1 MNEEELINYDYTY
14 TPEKESTEPTSKLS
28 TSDRWARGLGDLSN
42 LSGGLSVLAGL
53 LSVRYPGI
61 RKFRTATK
69 WLATGSL
76 GLDAGKEAA
85 LYTGDRQDLPTT
97 AVQIGKD
104 ALFGSL
110 MHVNF
115 ANIPV
120 IGKIPRWLNKVKSS
134 KLTTQAVNNA
144 DEAALQNQ
152 ISEVESQVKAATD
165 ETIKQKLIE
174 NLKTLKT
181 KYAEIKSSG
190 KNLIK
195 AIPSKTAKG
204 LAYTPVT
211 GFSLGYAVPAMLDQD
226 VDENTPYPYTSRI
239 VNGYKFG
246 FQNAIQDFQDI
257 PNNPWAA
264 SRFTSSIVMPMVAR
278 GMKKPQSP
286 NTNTKSNKSKGS
298 GKTIEV
304 IDMTKQNE
312 AKQVE
317 TPTKEPKYFE
327 GKYRWSRQEEPV
339 SGNFQHQVKDHYI
352 NGPRVTVKPQKASSQ
367 KVSSTE
373 IAVTK
378 KPNTQETSQT
388 LHFPFR
394 NLEDKSSLIQNN
406 YPTLGYQQ
414 ELSSGYI
421 ELPGHIAGPNFIII
435 RQRQGGK
442 LNTLKILRNG

>member
-28 TSDRWARGLGDLSN
+28 TSDRWARLFGNTSKLAGAA
-42 LSGGLSVLAGL
+42 SVLTGL
-53 LSVRYPGI
+53 LSIKYPAL
-61 RKFRTATK
+61 RTATK

-76 GLDAGKEAA
+76 GADAGKEVA
-85 LYTGDRQDLPTT
+85 LYTGDRQGLVTT
-97 AVQIGKD
+97 GTQLGKD

-115 ANIPV
+115 ANNRFIGAIP
-120 IGKIPRWLNKVKSS
+120 KWLNKVKSS

-144 DEAALQNQ
+144 NEAKALQNQ
-152 ISEVESQVKAATD
+152 ISEVESQIEATTD
-165 ETIKQKLIE
+165 KTMKDNLIE
-174 NLKTLKT
+174 SLKTLKT
-181 KYAEIKSSG
+181 KYNEIKSSG
-190 KNLIK
+190 KDLIK
-195 AIPSKTAKG
+195 AVPSKTAKG

-211 GFSLGYAVPAMLDQD
+211 GFSLGYAVPAILDQD
-226 VDENTPYPYTSRI
+226 VDENAPYPYISRV

-286 NTNTKSNKSKGS
+286 NTNTKSNKFKGS
-298 GKTIEV
+298 GKTIKV
-304 IDMTKQNE
+304 KDMTKQNE
-312 AKQVE
+312 TKQIE
-317 TPTKEPKYFE
+317 TPTEEPKYFE
-327 GKYRWSRQEEPV
+327 GKYRWSRHEEPV
-339 SGNFQHQVKDHYI
+339 SGNFQHQVKDQYI
-352 NGPRVTVKPQKASSQ
+352 KGPRITVKPQ

-373 IAVTK
+373 IAVIK
-378 KPNTQETSQT
+378 KPNTQETSQSI
-388 LHFPFR
+388 HFPFR

-414 ELSSGYI
+414 ELSPGYL
-421 ELPGHIAGPNFIII
+421 ELPGHIAGTNFIII